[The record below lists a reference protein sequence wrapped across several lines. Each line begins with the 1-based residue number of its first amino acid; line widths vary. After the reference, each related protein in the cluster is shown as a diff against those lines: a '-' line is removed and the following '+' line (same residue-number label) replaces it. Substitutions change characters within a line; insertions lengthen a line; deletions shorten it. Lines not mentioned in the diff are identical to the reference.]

1 MSEVTLIVYGQ
12 HQITDVTVNSYAF
25 VEELQALIHQV
36 LKVSKGRQQLF
47 FHGPRTLVEMHS
59 ETNLS
64 EYCIQNGDFVTCY
77 VREREWEDGS
87 NSEDEKPATHHS
99 NEASLS
105 QQLQDSLDQAKLD
118 ELMERYDDARAQI
131 RNARADALC
140 ALKRVKE
147 FEETHQHLKRRKLLL
162 G

>member
-1 MSEVTLIVYGQ
+1 M
-12 HQITDVTVNSYAF
+12 
-25 VEELQALIHQV
+25 
-36 LKVSKGRQQLF
+36 
-47 FHGPRTLVEMHS
+47 
-59 ETNLS
+59 
-64 EYCIQNGDFVTCY
+64 
-77 VREREWEDGS
+77 REREWEDGS

-118 ELMERYDDARAQI
+118 KLMERYDDARAQI
-131 RNARADALC
+131 RNARADAVC